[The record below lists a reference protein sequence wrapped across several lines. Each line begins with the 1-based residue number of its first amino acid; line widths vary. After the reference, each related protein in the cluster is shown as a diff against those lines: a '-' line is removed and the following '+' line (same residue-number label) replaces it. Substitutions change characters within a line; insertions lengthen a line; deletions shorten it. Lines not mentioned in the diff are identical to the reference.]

1 MKPIF
6 LYIKT
11 STSSNE
17 IEKENKSIIKRWGL
31 MFAHKTRDLDHL
43 IGSIKIEKTVNPKP

>member
-17 IEKENKSIIKRWGL
+17 IEKENKSIIKRWEL
-31 MFAHKTRDLDHL
+31 MFAHKIRDLDHL